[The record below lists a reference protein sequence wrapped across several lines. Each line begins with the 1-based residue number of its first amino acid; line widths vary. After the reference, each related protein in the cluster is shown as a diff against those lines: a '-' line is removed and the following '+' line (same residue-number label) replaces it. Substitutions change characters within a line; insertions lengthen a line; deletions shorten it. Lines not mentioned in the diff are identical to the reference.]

1 MTTVGSTLEPVESV
15 DRPVEPIGRRE
26 TPPASRSLTGRTV
39 ATVLFAFY
47 LLSGL
52 YIIPADQQAVVTRF
66 GRVTDR
72 RALPGIHYALPWP
85 FGRVY
90 RLRVLETRRAVIGGE
105 AADQTLGRSQPFQMQ
120 FLTGDQNVVQMRV
133 VAQYHIA
140 SPPDFLFH
148 AQDVETLVRD
158 AVEAQL
164 TRETAGRG
172 VDALLTTDK
181 AQVQQAAQS
190 SAQTLLDGYGLGVS
204 VSSVNI
210 ESAGPPPEVADAFR
224 DVSGARADAARIVNE
239 AQGYAHDVIPRARG
253 NATQM
258 HEAAAAYRARK
269 INEAEGDAG
278 RFRKLSDEYEKARE
292 VTSQRMYVETM
303 ELVLPRIKKLILDRD
318 VDLSILRRP
327 E

>member
-1 MTTVGSTLEPVESV
+1 VTTVGSTLEPVESV

-190 SAQTLLDGYGLGVS
+190 SAQTLLDGYGL
-204 VSSVNI
+204 
-210 ESAGPPPEVADAFR
+210 
-224 DVSGARADAARIVNE
+224 
-239 AQGYAHDVIPRARG
+239 DVIPRARG

-278 RFRKLSDEYEKARE
+278 RFRKLSDEYEKARG

>member
-1 MTTVGSTLEPVESV
+1 MTSVGSTLEPVESV

-278 RFRKLSDEYEKARE
+278 RFRKLSDEYEKARG

>member
-1 MTTVGSTLEPVESV
+1 VTTVGSTLEPVESV

-278 RFRKLSDEYEKARE
+278 RFRKLSDEYEKARG

>member
-278 RFRKLSDEYEKARE
+278 RFRKLSDEYEKARG

>member
-1 MTTVGSTLEPVESV
+1 VTTVVSTLEPVESR
-15 DRPVEPIGRRE
+15 DDPVERIERRE
-26 TPPASRSLTGRTV
+26 TPPASRSFAGRTI

-66 GRVTDR
+66 GRVADR
-72 RALPGIHYALPWP
+72 RVLPGIHYALPWP
-85 FGRVY
+85 IGRVHK
-90 RLRVLETRRAVIGGE
+90 LKVLETRRAVIGGE

-120 FLTGDQNVVQMRV
+120 FLTGDQNVVQMRI

-181 AQVQQAAQS
+181 ARVQQAAQS
-190 SAQTLLDGYGLGVS
+190 SAQTLLDSYGLGVN

-210 ESAGPPPEVADAFR
+210 ESADPPPEVADAFR
-224 DVSGARADAARIVNE
+224 DVSGARADAGRIVNE

-258 HEAAAAYRARK
+258 HEAAEAYRARK

-278 RFRKLSDEYEKARE
+278 RFRKLNDEYEKARE

>member
-1 MTTVGSTLEPVESV
+1 VTTVVSTLEPVESR
-15 DRPVEPIGRRE
+15 DDPVERIERRE
-26 TPPASRSLTGRTV
+26 TPPASRSFAGRTI

-72 RALPGIHYALPWP
+72 RVLPGIHYALPRP
-85 FGRVY
+85 IGRVY
-90 RLRVLETRRAVIGGE
+90 TLKVLETRRAVIGGE

-120 FLTGDQNVVQMRV
+120 FLTGDQNVVQMRI

-148 AQDVETLVRD
+148 AQDVKTLVRV
-158 AVEAQL
+158 AVEAEL

-190 SAQTLLDGYGLGVS
+190 SAQTLLDSYGLGVN

-239 AQGYAHDVIPRARG
+239 AQGYAHDVIPHARG

-258 HEAAAAYRARK
+258 HEAAEAYRARK

>member
-1 MTTVGSTLEPVESV
+1 VTTVGSTLEPVESV

-172 VDALLTTDK
+172 VDALLSTDK

-190 SAQTLLDGYGLGVS
+190 SAQTLLDSYGLGVN

-210 ESAGPPPEVADAFR
+210 ESADPPPEVADAFR

-278 RFRKLSDEYEKARE
+278 RFRKLSDEYEKARG

>member
-1 MTTVGSTLEPVESV
+1 VTSVGSTLEPVESV

-278 RFRKLSDEYEKARE
+278 RFRKLSDEYEKARG

>member
-1 MTTVGSTLEPVESV
+1 MTSVGSTLEPVESV

-72 RALPGIHYALPWP
+72 RALPGIHYALPRP
-85 FGRVY
+85 IGRVY
-90 RLRVLETRRAVIGGE
+90 TLKVLETRRAVIGGE

-278 RFRKLSDEYEKARE
+278 RFRKLSDEYEKARG